1 MIRKFSIVF
10 IILLVLGVS
19 AFFLWDKLFPKSIDN
34 SWSLIP
40 ENALIVYETD
50 DLVKSWNEWES
61 GEIWKILEE
70 IPSVGSI
77 RDNLDRMDSLTGR
90 DGSLD
95 RILRGKKFL
104 ASLHTTSRNE
114 FDFLFNFPYPPALG
128 DGSLQKVL
136 DSYSAAGFQV
146 SERNHRGYTLREVT
160 HPSNGDI
167 LTLLSANGFLSV
179 SFTPFLVEDVV
190 RLLDDTDSRQSFD
203 QSNAQIFKYTNSQ
216 NPFGNFYFNLK
227 RLDEFASIFSAS
239 GTEKWLA
246 SYKAIANTAILQVSQ
261 EENRI
266 RLRGISETGAETEQN
281 FLNTFSNQSK
291 GDITIGNLIPKQT
304 GYFLHYYLSDFEDW
318 QSKLQAYWE
327 VHHPNLRAGRQAITD
342 KYNTSLSNFAKWT
355 GTEVSLIWLNS
366 LSKSGSP
373 KLAIVDLADV
383 ETAMTELDRFGMQ
396 VEGLSGDTL
405 YRERFGDLDIRL
417 LNVPEVPYYW
427 LGEAFSGFS
436 QSYYA
441 EYDNKLLISNE
452 IEVLKQLMRDI
463 EEGST
468 WDTNKRGWDSQLS
481 TANIT
486 SLVHTPNLWNILLAN
501 MAEPWTRFFTQ
512 NEAILLSFE
521 RAFVQLGN
529 SNGDFETEI
538 SLEYVKPLDDSNKS
552 LNYTVSQR
560 TVLGSKITSRP
571 IQIRNLQNG
580 QLETFMQTE
589 DGNLFIIGQSGEIIL
604 KRSIGSAII
613 SDIFPI
619 DFYKNGDTQYLFITE
634 NNIIHLIDRQGNY
647 VGSYPDRPD
656 NMQLQV
662 KSLNVLDYDNSKNY
676 NLLITD
682 AIGNIFLYDQFMTNL
697 EGWQPVQLNGL
708 FSQVPFHLSVRTR
721 DYIIASQARGFIHVM
736 DKDGLPVQG
745 FPIDIKGRLGSSFFI
760 EYGNTAANTLLT
772 TITEEG
778 EIIQFNLQGNIT
790 KREQLIKPNRDSK
803 FYLINDEG
811 GRTYTIVRQDFNQLS
826 FLDKD
831 GKTRFQTNLVAG
843 GTLSFQYY
851 YFAPG
856 QEVFVVNDPVQ
867 EFSYLYSS
875 EGKLIKE
882 RPLESSHSIL
892 VHYISQNGTYRVFTN
907 YLDQALV
914 FSFEP

>member
-1 MIRKFSIVF
+1 MSRKFFIV
-10 IILLVLGVS
+10 ISLLILLGVA
-19 AFFLWDKLFPKSIDN
+19 AFFLWDQLYSKGIDN
-34 SWSLIP
+34 SWKLVP

-50 DLVKSWNEWES
+50 DLVKSWNEWER

-70 IPSVGSI
+70 IPSAGSI
-77 RDNLDRMDSLTGR
+77 RANLDIMDSLTGR

-114 FDFLFNFPYPPALG
+114 FDFLFSFPYPPVIG

-136 DSYSAAGFQV
+136 NSYRAAKFQV
-146 SERNHRGYTLREVT
+146 SERNYRGFTLTEVR

-167 LTLLSANGFLSV
+167 LTLLFYNGFFSA

-190 RLLDDTDSRQSFD
+190 RLIDEKGIRQSFD

-227 RLDEFASIFSAS
+227 KLEEFASIFSAS
-239 GTEKWLA
+239 DTEKWLN
-246 SYKAIANTAILQVSQ
+246 SYRAIANTAILQVSQ

-266 RLRGISETGAETEQN
+266 RFRGIAETGDETEQN
-281 FLNTFSNQSK
+281 FLNTFSNQSRGK
-291 GDITIGNLIPKQT
+291 LSVGNLIPKQT

-318 QSKLQAYWE
+318 QKKLQAYWE
-327 VHHPNLRAGRQAITD
+327 VHHPNLITGRQAITD
-342 KYNTSLSNFAKWT
+342 KYNVSLSNFAKWT

-373 KLAIVDLADV
+373 KLVIVDLSDA
-383 ETAMTELDRFGMQ
+383 ETAMMELDRFGMQ

-441 EYDNKLLISNE
+441 EYNNKLLISNE

-463 EEGST
+463 EDGST
-468 WDTNKRGWDSQLS
+468 WDVNKRGWDSQLKS
-481 TANIT
+481 ANIT
-486 SLVHTPNLWNILLAN
+486 SIIHTPNLWNILLAN
-501 MAEPWTRFFTQ
+501 LAEPWARFYTQ
-512 NEAILLSFE
+512 NESILLNFE
-521 RAFVQLGN
+521 RAYLQVGN
-529 SNGDFETEI
+529 RSGDFETEI
-538 SLEYVKPLDDSNKS
+538 SLEYVKPLDDSNKN
-552 LNYTVSQR
+552 LNFTVNQR

-580 QLETFMQTE
+580 QMETFMQTE
-589 DGNLFIIGQSGEIIL
+589 DGNLFILSQSGEIIL

-634 NNIIHLIDRQGNY
+634 SNVIHLIDRQGNY
-647 VGSYPDRPD
+647 VGPYPDRPD

-662 KSLNVLDYDNSKNY
+662 QSLNVLDYDNSKNY
-676 NLLITD
+676 NFLITD
-682 AIGNIFLYDQFMTNL
+682 AIGNVFLYDQYMNNL

-708 FSQVPFHLSVRTR
+708 FSQTPFHLSVRTR

-736 DKDGLPVQG
+736 DKDGMPVQG
-745 FPIDIKGRLGSSFFI
+745 FPIDVKGRMGSQFYI
-760 EYGNTAANTLLT
+760 EYGNTAANTMLT
-772 TITEEG
+772 TITEDG

-803 FYLINDEG
+803 FFLINDEG
-811 GRTYTIVRQDFNQLS
+811 GRTFTIVRQNFNQLS
-826 FLDKD
+826 FLDQD
-831 GKTRFQTNLVAG
+831 GNLRFQTNLVAG
-843 GTLSFQYY
+843 GKLSYQYY

-856 QEVFVVNDPVQ
+856 QEVFVVNDSVQ

-875 EGKLIKE
+875 NGKLIKD
-882 RPLESSHSIL
+882 RPLESSHPVS
-892 VHYISQNGTYRVFTN
+892 VQYISQNGTYRIFSN